1 MHSGFKQFKKSVAH
15 ALDGLKYVIRHE
27 RNFRIELF
35 FAALVLV
42 AILFFDMRGWEAV
55 ILILMVAA
63 VLVAELTNT
72 VFERVVDILKP
83 RIHPYARLIKDIM
96 ASVVLLTSFTA
107 ALVGAIVLWPH
118 FYALFTSLF

>member
-1 MHSGFKQFKKSVAH
+1 MRSSLKQFKKSVSH
-15 ALDGLKYVIRHE
+15 ALDGLGYVVRHE

-35 FAALVLV
+35 FAVLV
-42 AILFFDMRGWEAV
+42 MGAILFFDMRGWEAV
-55 ILILMVAA
+55 ILILMIAA

-96 ASVVLLTSFTA
+96 ASVVLLTSLT
-107 ALVGAIVLWPH
+107 ALVVGVIVLWPH
-118 FYALFTSLF
+118 FYAFFVALF